1 MIGTSEKRSQEGE
14 EFDQKIKILI
24 VDIEGTT
31 TSISFV
37 KDTLFPYIRE
47 NLKVYLKSHWK
58 EPEFVEDLTLLRK
71 QAESD
76 KENGVEG
83 LVPIPAG
90 NNDDDDDDEICQA
103 VLNNILWQMD
113 LDRKTK
119 ALKQLQGH
127 VMREGYLNGKLK
139 GHVYDDVQPAL
150 KSWKHS
156 GRQVYVY
163 SSGSVAAQKLLFEF
177 SEKGDLLELFS
188 GHFDT
193 DVGSKI
199 ESSSYSNIAKQLNC
213 KCEEIMFL
221 TDIPKE
227 AMAAQEAGLHPVL
240 VVRPGNDPLSDDD
253 CHKFRVIKS
262 FDDIVFEASA
272 KRTKLSVESTDNTVS
287 SETSKDMNSSMQMD
301 VDVDDSCPKV
311 SEGATSTSDSQ
322 EESQKSEVAVVQNGN
337 AQKENGEKNISGEKE
352 NKATVE
358 ERAETEPEKASKPKT
373 DSNMSSKIEKGIEE
387 SKNENNKV
395 ESPQKTENS
404 IKEAGK
410 VEIDVQTSNS
420 SESTN
425 PDGTSKDKIV
435 TEETKCDNEKMETD
449 GCTLEK
455 SNNPE
460 ESDSI
465 SSKETGKTAERTEKA
480 KSDGSASETV
490 IPEVAKDSKSV
501 EPKTAAVSSVEPK
514 TAAVSSVEPKT
525 AAVSSVEPK
534 TAAVSSVEPKTAAV
548 SSVEPKTAAVSSVE
562 PKTAAVSSVEPKT
575 AAASSDATKTAAA
588 SSDAT
593 KTAAASSD
601 ATKTAAA
608 SSDATKTAAADD
620 ASDETKTA
628 EVDKAKTA
636 QTASK
641 EKATSDVGEEKTV
654 DSPCEKMNVD
664 SEVKS
669 TSKDG
674 KGLKASGEE
683 EITKHETKVPEK
695 IESKVLEKSNVS
707 AKNTSEIVEKD
718 KSVEIAEEA
727 KETSCSPEVAEEVKA
742 SDEKSTEIAEE
753 ITEKV
758 TTSEVTKEIKAP
770 EVTEKVTTS
779 DVTNDIKS
787 GEIAEE
793 KVSEGTGKAKIAEG
807 AEEVKSPE
815 RTENTK
821 VEKMIASEAKPLKSV
836 NEALPSKA
844 DEKVQTTESLDEKME
859 CEESKTDES
868 TKQLKTSKAIE
879 NNAPHT
885 SEKMEESGTEDSKSE
900 NVMPDLPTKD
910 SEDSKR
916 GECKSLENTEEK
928 KVTECCPEKL
938 TEKDNQD
945 SMDKKNKISCT
956 ENGETDVEMET
967 AAPDS
972 SDKDQKVDNK
982 ISDDKVPKKDAEENK
997 SSDNDSSAK
1006 NAEAMETDG
1015 QDSETVDKAAPMD
1028 VESTEINSG
1037 NEGNVEIKKEVESKT
1052 NGINNSHS
1060 ASPAENDTNVKILDK
1075 ESIKLKKN
1083 EESEA
1088 AKLIT
1093 PPSVQS

>member
-90 NNDDDDDDEICQA
+90 NDDDDEICQA

-322 EESQKSEVAVVQNGN
+322 EKSEVAVVQNGN
-337 AQKENGEKNISGEKE
+337 AQKENGEQNISGEKE

-387 SKNENNKV
+387 SKNEKNKV

-425 PDGTSKDKIV
+425 PDETSKDKIV

-455 SNNPE
+455 KSNNPE
-460 ESDSI
+460 ESDSL
-465 SSKETGKTAERTEKA
+465 SSKETGKTAEETEKG
-480 KSDGSASETV
+480 KSDGSATETV

-525 AAVSSVEPK
+525 AADSSDEPK
-534 TAAVSSVEPKTAAV
+534 TAADSSDEA
-548 SSVEPKTAAVSSVE
+548 
-562 PKTAAVSSVEPKT
+562 KT
-575 AAASSDATKTAAA
+575 AAASDA
-588 SSDAT
+588 S
-593 KTAAASSD
+593 
-601 ATKTAAA
+601 
-608 SSDATKTAAADD
+608 KTAAADD
-620 ASDETKTA
+620 ASDKTKTA

-664 SEVKS
+664 AEVKS

-674 KGLKASGEE
+674 KDLKASGEE
-683 EITKHETKVPEK
+683 EIKKHETKVPEK

-707 AKNTSEIVEKD
+707 AKKTSEIVEKD

-779 DVTNDIKS
+779 EVNKEIKTPEVTEKVTTSDVTNDIKS

-793 KVSEGTGKAKIAEG
+793 KVSEGIGKAKIAEG

-844 DEKVQTTESLDEKME
+844 EKVQTTESLDEKME

-868 TKQLKTSKAIE
+868 TKQLKNSKAIE

-900 NVMPDLPTKD
+900 NVMPDLPTKG

-928 KVTECCPEKL
+928 KVTESCPEKL

-945 SMDKKNKISCT
+945 SMDKKNKIACT